1 MKEERHILC
10 IDLKSFF
17 ASCECVDKG
26 LDPFNY
32 PLVVANPNQG
42 NGAITLAVT
51 PFLKAQG
58 VPSRG
63 RLYEIPKDIKYE
75 IARPRMSLYIQK
87 SEEVVGIYLNYIAK
101 EDLHIYSIDECFLD
115 VTHYLKLYKKSD
127 YDLAKD
133 ILKDIYDKTGLTATC
148 GIGSNMLLAKV
159 SMDIEAKHTKDC
171 IAKWTSE
178 DIQKKLWNISPLS
191 KMWGIG
197 SHMENNL
204 NKMGIYS
211 IKDLALTPKNILK
224 EKFGIIGEELWEHAN
239 GIDDAIISEFHY
251 APKNHSYSH
260 SQILFKD
267 YNANNIRIIISEM
280 VEVLTARLRKNNKQC
295 MVIGFGIGYSKVDGR
310 SFYHSI
316 KLDAPTDNTKEI
328 TKICNLIFDE
338 YYDNSPIRKVS
349 ISCGGICSKQGVQLN
364 LFSDYKSIKNNENL
378 EKTIDTIKEKYGK
391 NSILKASNLL
401 ADSTAIERNGKIGG
415 HHA

>member
-1 MKEERHILC
+1 MEDRHILC

-42 NGAITLAVT
+42 GGAITLAVT
-51 PFLKAQG
+51 PYLKAQG

-63 RLYEIPKDIKYE
+63 RIYEIPKNIKYE
-75 IARPRMSLYIQK
+75 IAKPRMSLYIKK
-87 SEEVVGIYLNYIAK
+87 SEEVVNIYLSYVAK

-115 VTHYLKLYKKSD
+115 VTHYLKLYKKTD
-127 YDLAKD
+127 YELALD
-133 ILKDIYDKTGLTATC
+133 ILKTVYDKTGLTATC

-159 SMDIEAKHTKDC
+159 SMDIEAKHNKDC
-171 IAKWTSE
+171 IAKWTK
-178 DIQKKLWNISPLS
+178 DDVQTKLWNISPLS

-197 SHMENNL
+197 SHMEVNL

-224 EKFGIIGEELWEHAN
+224 DKFGIIGEELWEHAN
-239 GIDDAIISEFHY
+239 GIDDSVISEFHY
-251 APKNHSYSH
+251 APKSHSYSH
-260 SQILFKD
+260 SQVLFKD
-267 YNANNIRIIISEM
+267 YNANNIKIIISEM

-295 MVIGFGIGYSKVDGR
+295 MVIGFGIGYSKNEGGG
-310 SFYHSI
+310 FYHSI
-316 KLDAPTDNTKEI
+316 KLDAPTDNTNEI
-328 TKICNLIFDE
+328 TKICNLMFDQ
-338 YYDNSPIRKVS
+338 YYNNLPIRKVS

-364 LFSDYKSIKNNENL
+364 LFSEYKNIKETENL
-378 EKTIDTIKEKYGK
+378 EKTIDQIKERFGK

-401 ADSTAIERNGKIGG
+401 EDSTAIARNGKIGG
-415 HHA
+415 HNAG